1 MYELLALHTVV
12 PISKHGRRFDEQSA
26 NLCRH
31 SRIRR
36 ASQLILNECLQGSVS
51 IAMLKYRMVAVRPAR
66 RDKLGESPMALEAA
80 AQTRSSALTFGASSR
95 HSRRELS
102 ALFARG
108 GRATT
113 DNT

>member
-36 ASQLILNECLQGSVS
+36 ASQLILNECLQGFGVDCHPEVS
-51 IAMLKYRMVAVRPAR
+51 NGRRPAG
-66 RDKLGESPMALEAA
+66 K
-80 AQTRSSALTFGASSR
+80 T
-95 HSRRELS
+95 
-102 ALFARG
+102 
-108 GRATT
+108 
-113 DNT
+113 